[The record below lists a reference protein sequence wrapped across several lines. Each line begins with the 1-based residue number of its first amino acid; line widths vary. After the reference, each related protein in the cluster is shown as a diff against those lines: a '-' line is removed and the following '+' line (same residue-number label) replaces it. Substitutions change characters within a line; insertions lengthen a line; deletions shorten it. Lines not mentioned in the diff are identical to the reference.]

1 MGEESIAQKPHTR
14 RRGTVEDGRK
24 RTTGEKERLICTQ
37 ESRQSGCGKKIRKN
51 PNRKK

>member
-24 RTTGEKERLICTQ
+24 RTTGGKERLICTQ
-37 ESRQSGCGKKIRKN
+37 ESRQSGWGEKK
-51 PNRKK
+51 KKKS